1 MRIRRRVSIEAPAA
15 LVWDVIADLRG
26 AREWAPGFDDYPFV
40 SAEWPKEGAAA
51 TWRYHAGLLHV
62 DFHLT
67 LTESVRGKALQIA
80 NRSLFG
86 EGLEVY
92 SFAMTGS
99 TTTVW
104 YDVSDQ
110 PNWLGR
116 LAAPLFEKKMIQ
128 LIDQTIASLKA
139 FCENRAELGPK

>member
-15 LVWDVIADLRG
+15 LVWETITDLR
-26 AREWAPGFDDYPFV
+26 RTRDWAPGFDDYP
-40 SAEWPKEGAAA
+40 SISPDWPKEGAKAV
-51 TWRYHAGLLHV
+51 WRWHAGPAHF

-67 LTESVRGKALQIA
+67 LTESLRGKALQIV
-80 NRSLFG
+80 NRSIFG

-92 SFAMTGS
+92 SFAMSGA

-104 YDVSDQ
+104 YDASDQ

-116 LAAPLFEKKMIQ
+116 LAAPLFEKIITHLVDPTM
-128 LIDQTIASLKA
+128 ASLK
-139 FCENRAELGPK
+139 G

>member
-40 SAEWPKEGAAA
+40 SADWPKEGATA
-51 TWRYHAGLLHV
+51 TWRYHAGPLHL

-67 LTESVRGKALQIA
+67 LTESLRGKALQIT

-92 SFAMTGS
+92 SFAMTGN

-104 YDVSDQ
+104 YDASDQ
-110 PNWLGR
+110 PNRLGR

-128 LIDQTIASLKA
+128 LIDKTIASLKVY
-139 FCENRAELGPK
+139 CENRAKLAPK

>member
-1 MRIRRRVSIEAPAA
+1 MRIRRRVLIEAPAV

-40 SAEWPKEGAAA
+40 SADWPKEGATA
-51 TWRYHAGLLHV
+51 TWRYHAGPLHL

-67 LTESVRGKALQIA
+67 LTEAVRGKALQIT
-80 NRSLFG
+80 NRSRFG

-92 SFAMTGS
+92 SFAMTGN

-104 YDVSDQ
+104 YDASDQ
-110 PNWLGR
+110 PNRLGR
-116 LAAPLFEKKMIQ
+116 MAAPLFEKKMIQ
-128 LIDQTIASLKA
+128 LIDQTIASLKIY
-139 FCENRAELGPK
+139 CENRAKTGPK

>member
-1 MRIRRRVSIEAPAA
+1 MRIRRRISIEAPAE
-15 LVWDVIADLRG
+15 LVWDVIVDLRR

-40 SAEWPKEGAAA
+40 SAEWPKEAAKA
-51 TWRYHAGLLHV
+51 TWRYHAGPVHL

-67 LTESVRGKALQIA
+67 LTESLRGKALQIV
-80 NRSLFG
+80 NHSLLG

-92 SFAMTGS
+92 SFSMSGS

-104 YDVSDQ
+104 YDASDQ

-116 LAAPLFEKKMIQ
+116 LVAPLFEKKLIQ
-128 LIDQTIASLKA
+128 LVDKTIASLKVY
-139 FCENRAELGPK
+139 CENRAKAGQK

>member
-1 MRIRRRVSIEAPAA
+1 MRIRRRISIEAPAE
-15 LVWDVIADLRG
+15 LVWDVIVDLRR
-26 AREWAPGFDDYPFV
+26 AREWAPGCDDYPFI
-40 SAEWPKEGAAA
+40 SADWPKQGATA
-51 TWRYHAGLLHV
+51 TWRYHAGPAHL
-62 DFHLT
+62 DFHLS
-67 LTESVRGKALQIA
+67 LTESIRCKALQIV

-92 SFAMTGS
+92 SFAMAGA

-116 LAAPLFEKKMIQ
+116 LAAPLFEKKMVQ
-128 LIDQTIASLKA
+128 LIDRTIASLKVY
-139 FCENRAELGPK
+139 CENRVKLGQK

>member
-1 MRIRRRVSIEAPAA
+1 MRIRRRVLIEAPAA

-40 SAEWPKEGAAA
+40 SADWPKEGAAA
-51 TWRYHAGLLHV
+51 TWRYHAGLLHLN
-62 DFHLT
+62 FHLT
-67 LTESVRGKALQIA
+67 LTESVRGKALQIT

-92 SFAMTGS
+92 SFAMTGN

-104 YDVSDQ
+104 YDASDQ
-110 PNWLGR
+110 PNRLGR

-128 LIDQTIASLKA
+128 LIDKTIASLKVY
-139 FCENRAELGPK
+139 CENRAKLGPK